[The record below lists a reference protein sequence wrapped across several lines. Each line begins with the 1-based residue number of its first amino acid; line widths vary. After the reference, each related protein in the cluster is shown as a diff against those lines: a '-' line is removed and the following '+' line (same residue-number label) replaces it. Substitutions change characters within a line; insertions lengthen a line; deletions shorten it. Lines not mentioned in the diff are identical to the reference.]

1 MRMRALNRKLVRDLW
16 RLRGQVIA
24 ISLVV
29 ASGVAVLVMSLS
41 SIEALE
47 DTAAAY
53 YERYRFAEVFAN
65 VKRAPEKLAKR
76 IAEIGGVQTVETR
89 IVEFATLDV
98 EGFEEPVV
106 GQLVSIPERG
116 ESVLNRL
123 ALRAGRLVAP
133 GHPDEVVLSEPFA
146 EAQGLGPGDRLRAI
160 VNGHKRTL
168 DIVGIALSPE
178 YVYAIGPGQLM
189 PDDERFG
196 ILWMGHEALEAAFDL
211 DGAFN
216 EVSLS
221 LLRGTNASEVIAR
234 LDSLLD
240 RYGGIGAYARAD
252 QISNW
257 FLMNEIKQLKSMA
270 SILPTIFLVVA
281 AFLSNMV
288 LARLIA
294 TERGEIGLMKAF
306 GYSNAE
312 VGSHYAKMVVV
323 MTGIGIL
330 LGWAAGAWLGRFNT
344 EVYAE
349 FYRFPFLFFRPGPAV
364 FAVAGLV
371 SLAAALL
378 GSLGAVWRAVRLP
391 PAEAMRPP
399 GPPLYRRTGVSA
411 GWMARWLDQPTRI
424 ILRQLLRWP
433 LRSFLTAT
441 GIAMAVAV
449 LVTSMQWLDSIDR
462 IVDVY
467 FHEAQRQDM
476 TVGLVESRSREVA
489 RDFARLPGVLAVEPG
504 RIVSVTFRAGTRS
517 HRGAI
522 QGIVPDPQLSLV
534 RDASGVPLRAPA
546 GGLLLSTMLA
556 KKLGV
561 DRGDLVWVEV
571 LEGRRPVLRVPVIDL
586 FETYIG
592 TPAYMNLAALDRL
605 LIEGSRLEYI
615 HLLVDRNAE
624 PALFADLKAMPAVSV
639 VTLRRAAVDTFHETM
654 AETLLIYI
662 SWFVVFACTLAFGV
676 VYNSARIALSE
687 RGRDLATLR
696 VLGFGRAEI
705 AYILLGE
712 VALLVFC
719 ALPLGCLAGYALA
732 WLITSSF
739 ETELFRVPLAVE
751 PSTFGWAVVIA
762 LAAALAS
769 AYLVRRRL
777 DRLDLIAVL
786 KTRE

>member
-1 MRMRALNRKLVRDLW
+1 MRALDRKLVRDLS

-24 ISLVV
+24 IALVV

-65 VKRAPEKLAKR
+65 VKRAPEKLAER
-76 IAEIGGVQTVETR
+76 IAEIDGVQTVETR

-98 EGFEEPVV
+98 EGFEEPVT
-106 GQLVSIPERG
+106 GQLVSIPERR

-146 EAQGLGPGDRLRAI
+146 GAHGLGPGDRLRAT
-160 VNGHKRTL
+160 VNGRKRTL

-189 PDDERFG
+189 PDDKRFG
-196 ILWMGHEALEAAFDL
+196 ILWIGREALEAAFDL
-211 DGAFN
+211 EGAFN
-216 EVSLS
+216 AVSLS
-221 LLRGTNASEVIAR
+221 LLRGTSAPEAIAR
-234 LDSLLD
+234 LDRLLD
-240 RYGGIGAYARAD
+240 RYGGIGAYERAD
-252 QISNW
+252 QLSNW
-257 FLMNEIKQLKSMA
+257 FLMNEIKQLKSIT
-270 SILPTIFLVVA
+270 SILPAIFLIVA

-306 GYSNAE
+306 GYGNAE
-312 VGSHYAKMVVV
+312 VGWHYTKMVIVI
-323 MTGIGIL
+323 TGIGVL

-344 EVYAE
+344 EIYAE
-349 FYRFPFLFFRPGPAV
+349 LYRFPFLFFRPGPAV

-378 GSLGAVWRAVRLP
+378 GSLGAVRRAVRLP

-399 GPPLYRRTGVSA
+399 APPLYRRTGVSA
-411 GWMARWLDQPTRI
+411 RWLDQPTRI
-424 ILRQLLRWP
+424 VLRQLLRWP

-467 FHEAQRQDM
+467 FHEAQRQDV
-476 TVGLVESRSREVA
+476 TVGLTESRSREVT
-489 RDFARLPGVLAVEPG
+489 RDFARMPGVQAVEPG
-504 RIVSVTFRAGTRS
+504 RIVSVTFRAGPRS

-522 QGIVPDPQLSLV
+522 QGVVPKPQLSLV
-534 RDASGVPLRAPA
+534 YDVSGVSLRVPSS
-546 GGLLLSTMLA
+546 GLLLSTMLA
-556 KKLGV
+556 RKLGV
-561 DRGDLVWVEV
+561 GRGDLVWVEV
-571 LEGRRPVLRVPVIDL
+571 LEGRRPVLQVPVARL

-592 TPAYMNLAALDRL
+592 MPAYMSLAALDRL
-605 LIEGSRLEYI
+605 LLESPRVDYV
-615 HLLVDRNAE
+615 HLLVDRTAE
-624 PALFADLKAMPAVSV
+624 PALFADLKALPAVSS
-639 VTLRRAAVDTFHETM
+639 VTLLRAAVDTFNETM
-654 AETLLIYI
+654 AETLMIYV
-662 SWFVVFACTLAFGV
+662 SFFVVFACILAFGV
-676 VYNSARIALSE
+676 VYNSVRIALSE
-687 RGRDLATLR
+687 RGRELATLR
-696 VLGFGRAEI
+696 VLGFGHAEI

-712 VALLVFC
+712 VALIVFC
-719 ALPLGCLAGYALA
+719 ALPLGCLVGYALA
-732 WLITSSF
+732 WFMTTGF
-739 ETELFRVPLAVE
+739 ETELFRVPLVVQ
-751 PSTFGWAVVIA
+751 PSTYGWAVAIG
-762 LAAALAS
+762 LTAALTS
-769 AYLVRRRL
+769 AYLVRQRL
-777 DRLDLIAVL
+777 GRLDLIAVL